1 MIKELHDSKWYRHHF
16 LYSTGALKN
25 KLHITDP
32 KKLQEQEYLGSAV
45 RALTFL
51 RKKERITSVE
61 DLKTI
66 HKIMFSWLYEWAG
79 VVRDYQLLKGETEFL
94 EASRIPFG
102 ISEINEKLAQ
112 LSKKGKLTSQDYA
125 FLLDRLNYLHPFREG
140 NGRSSK
146 VFLQALAANHQQ
158 VIEYPR
164 TNEKLIAAQNSAD
177 IEKIANLLK
186 IEDIAGADK
195 NE

>member
-1 MIKELHDSKWYRHHF
+1 MIKEVHDSSWYHHHF
-16 LYSTGALKN
+16 LYETGALRN

-32 KKLQEQEYLGSAV
+32 KKLQEREYMGSAV

-51 RKKERITSVE
+51 RKKETITSIE

-66 HKIMFSWLYEWAG
+66 HKIMFGWLYEWAG
-79 VVRDYQLLKGETEFL
+79 VIRDYQLLKEETQFL
-94 EASRIPFG
+94 EPSRIPFG
-102 ISEINEKLAQ
+102 MSEIDTKLAQ
-112 LSKKGKLTSQDYA
+112 LRKKDKLTAQDYA

-164 TNEKLIAAQNSAD
+164 TNEELIAAQKNAD
-177 IEKIANLLK
+177 IAKIASLLK
-186 IEDIAGADK
+186 IEDAAEEK
-195 NE
+195 